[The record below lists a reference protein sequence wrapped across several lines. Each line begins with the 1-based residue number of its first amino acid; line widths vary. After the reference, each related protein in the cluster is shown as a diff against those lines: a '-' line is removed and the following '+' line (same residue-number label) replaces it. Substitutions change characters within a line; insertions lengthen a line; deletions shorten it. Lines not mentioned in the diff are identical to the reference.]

1 MDLVDCF
8 AAQHAA
14 FARKAASDMGLDVF
28 FDWDSARSAGEA
40 QSLRL
45 GHWDQHRAVM
55 ADGYGEWSVQM
66 AVVIPCYTMLY
77 HVIPCYTSPLDM
89 GNYM

>member
-1 MDLVDCF
+1 MVDCF

-40 QSLRL
+40 QRL
-45 GHWDQHRAVM
+45 FGWDGWDHRVVM

-66 AVVIPCYTMLY
+66 AMLY
-77 HVIPCYTSPLDM
+77 LSPRH
-89 GNYM
+89 G